1 MAITPRPRPVANAAK
16 IAAQDAFISG
26 APDAAP
32 TSAPASAPAP
42 APQEEAREYEK
53 GIKKGNKRQI
63 TLTIAPDLLERVD
76 QVAKR
81 TGQARAAVINMA
93 IFQAIEGDLFRS

>member
-1 MAITPRPRPVANAAK
+1 MAITPRPKPTASSAAT
-16 IAAQDAFISG
+16 AAQDAFISG
-26 APDAAP
+26 APDASPAP
-32 TSAPASAPAP
+32 T
-42 APQEEAREYEK
+42 EEPKGYEK

-63 TLTIAPDLLERVD
+63 TLTIAPELLERVD

>member
-1 MAITPRPRPVANAAK
+1 MAITPRPKPAASASTL
-16 IAAQDAFISG
+16 AAQDAFISG
-26 APDAAP
+26 APDAASAP
-32 TSAPASAPAP
+32 STSLAPASKVAA
-42 APQEEAREYEK
+42 QEYEK
-53 GIKKGNKRQI
+53 GVKKGNKRQI
-63 TLTIAPDLLERVD
+63 TLTIAPELLERVD